1 MHPGLI
7 GGIVGS
13 VIGVAG
19 GILGTYFSIRN
30 TNGPL
35 ERAFMVKCVVV
46 AWIAVAIFLGLL
58 LILPIAYR
66 VYLWI
71 PYGVLLLWSMIK
83 LNRKQAEIRQ
93 REKIPHPPE
102 SS

>member
-1 MHPGLI
+1 MHPGLV
-7 GGIVGS
+7 GGIIGS

-19 GILGTYFSIRN
+19 GVFGTYFSIRN

-46 AWIAVAIFLGLL
+46 TWIAVAVFLGVL
-58 LILPIAYR
+58 LILPVVYR
-66 VYLWI
+66 IYLWI

-93 REKIPHPPE
+93 QEEMQRRPE

>member
-58 LILPIAYR
+58 FILPVVYR

-71 PYGVLLLWSMIK
+71 LYGVMLFWSIIK
-83 LNRKQAEIRQ
+83 VNRKQAEIRQ
-93 REKIPHPPE
+93 QEKIQQFPE
-102 SS
+102 SN

>member
-1 MHPGLI
+1 MHLGLV
-7 GGIVGS
+7 GGIIGS

-19 GILGTYFSIRN
+19 GVLGTYFSIRN

-35 ERAFMVKCVVV
+35 ERAFMVKCVVL
-46 AWIAVAIFLGLL
+46 AWIAVAVFLGLL
-58 LILPIAYR
+58 LILPAAYR
-66 VYLWI
+66 IYLWI
-71 PYGVLLLWSMIK
+71 PYGVLLVWSMIK

-93 REKIPHPPE
+93 QEKMQQFPE